1 MRARVPRGAAR
12 RWLAALSFTLCLAAC
27 APEPSLLEP
36 STPDPSQDPV
46 QEQIS
51 SPVPFEIGR
60 GVYRFRLYPLADYAV
75 RGVVLGRK
83 RYSGGPSG
91 ALAPYDVA
99 VAWGAMAENGLCES
113 LRWSQS
119 GRWYWWEYDAGFER
133 DNAFVARYS
142 SNTHVIPDSALLR
155 RAVRSL
161 KHGDLVEM
169 SGELVRVEGTG
180 AAASFRWKSSLSRKD
195 RDAGSCELLYLRRL
209 KVGKRVYR

>member
-1 MRARVPRGAAR
+1 MSAPVPRGGAR
-12 RWLAALSFTLCLAAC
+12 RRVAVLTLSLLLAAC

-36 STPDPSQDPV
+36 SPPDPSQDPD
-46 QEQIS
+46 QEEIS
-51 SPVPFEIGR
+51 SPVPFEIAR
-60 GVYRFRLYPLADYAV
+60 GGYRFRLYPLADYAV

-99 VAWGAMAENGLCES
+99 VAWGAMAENGLYRS

-119 GRWYWWEYDAGFER
+119 GRWYWWEYDAGFGR
-133 DNAFVARYS
+133 DNAFVARHS

-161 KHGDLVEM
+161 GSGDLVEM
-169 SGELVRVEGTG
+169 SGELVRAEGTG

-209 KVGKRVYR
+209 KVGERVYR